1 VRLPTVCGY
10 ATYQMGARASTILV
24 GFALALLTAAPT
36 RGDLLEGRVV
46 RVSDGDTIVVLDAN
60 KQQYKIRLA
69 GIDAPESHQAFGE
82 ASRKHLAQL
91 VAGKAV
97 AVNWAKRDKYGRI
110 VGKVMIAPPDA
121 CPDSRPECP
130 KTLDACLAQI
140 TSGLA
145 WHFKRYQAEQSE
157 EDRERYAFA
166 EVEARAK
173 RAGLWKD
180 PNPVP
185 PWEWRE
191 RARVNRAPR

>member
-1 VRLPTVCGY
+1 MRALTNTTLLGFAVLIL
-10 ATYQMGARASTILV
+10 ATQARA
-24 GFALALLTAAPT
+24 
-36 RGDLLEGRVV
+36 DLLEGLVV

-69 GIDAPESHQAFGE
+69 GIDAPESQQPFGE

-91 VAGKAV
+91 VAGKVV

-110 VGKVMIAPPDA
+110 VGKVMVAPPGA

-140 TSGLA
+140 ASGFA

-180 PNPVP
+180 PAPMP

-191 RARVNRAPR
+191 RTRSQSAPKYRKVR

>member
-1 VRLPTVCGY
+1 MRTKTGPT
-10 ATYQMGARASTILV
+10 LV
-24 GFALALLTAAPT
+24 GLTLALLFANRAW
-36 RGDLLEGRVV
+36 GDLLEGRVV
-46 RVSDGDTIVVLDAN
+46 RVSDGDTIVVLDSN
-60 KQQYKIRLA
+60 KQQHKIRLA
-69 GIDAPESHQAFGE
+69 GIDAPESQQPFGE

-91 VAGKAV
+91 VAGKTV
-97 AVNWAKRDKYGRI
+97 SIDWTKHDKYGRI
-110 VGKVMIAPPDA
+110 VGKVRVAPSDA

-180 PNPVP
+180 ASPMP

-191 RARVNRAPR
+191 RARASRAPR

>member
-1 VRLPTVCGY
+1 MRSKTGPT
-10 ATYQMGARASTILV
+10 LV
-24 GFALALLTAAPT
+24 GLTLALLFSTQAW
-36 RGDLLEGRVV
+36 GSLLEGRVV

-69 GIDAPESHQAFGE
+69 GIDAPESHQPFGE

-91 VAGKAV
+91 VAGKVV

-140 TSGLA
+140 TYGLA
-145 WHFKRYQAEQSE
+145 WHFKRYQTEQSE

-180 PNPVP
+180 PSPVP

-191 RARVNRAPR
+191 RARVNWAPR

>member
-1 VRLPTVCGY
+1 MRLAEVCGY
-10 ATYQMGARASTILV
+10 ARHSMRAQANTILIGFVLSLLVGAQARA
-24 GFALALLTAAPT
+24 
-36 RGDLLEGRVV
+36 DLFEARVV
-46 RVSDGDTIVVLDAN
+46 RVSDGDTIVVLDSS
-60 KQQYKIRLA
+60 KQQHKIRLS
-69 GIDAPESHQAFGE
+69 GIDAPESQQPFGN

-91 VAGKAV
+91 VAGKTV
-97 AVNWAKRDKYGRI
+97 SIEWTKHDKYGRI
-110 VGKVMIAPPDA
+110 VGKVRVAPSDA
-121 CPDSRPECP
+121 CPDSRPDCP

-180 PNPVP
+180 ASPMP

-191 RARVNRAPR
+191 RARASRAPR